1 MHDIF
6 RQSFGNE
13 ALFFCACFLARR
25 CIKICKNQKY
35 FPIYLHNS
43 EKSCNFAAQNESCP
57 CGKESFAVFSSRR
70 GDMSFG
76 GG

>member
-13 ALFFCACFLARR
+13 ALFFCACFSARR

-35 FPIYLHNS
+35 YLTYLRNSKKIY
-43 EKSCNFAAQNESCP
+43 NFAHSFSLWEFEAVILHREKFNAHGNEE
-57 CGKESFAVFSSRR
+57 KT
-70 GDMSFG
+70 
-76 GG
+76 